1 MTKINDLFEESTT
14 KAVEEIDD
22 SSIEA
27 LSQLC
32 NKLLRVEGEI
42 GNVEER
48 LKRLKDQ
55 QRELSEQ
62 LIPDKLTQLGVSD
75 IKLNESSG
83 SSKHPESICQ
93 RTNRIR

>member
-55 QRELSEQ
+55 QRELGTANPRQANSAR
-62 LIPDKLTQLGVSD
+62 GVR
-75 IKLNESSG
+75 
-83 SSKHPESICQ
+83 H
-93 RTNRIR
+93 